1 VIENTASLIIL
12 YLGALVILVGVVSAI
27 LNQFSFWAHREQ
39 YSNEKFVA
47 GITFSF
53 LPILFP
59 KFNDEKLQKSAL
71 FRAKLFVY
79 CVPVGLQAVILT
91 LVFEGVL

>member
-1 VIENTASLIIL
+1 MIENTASLIIL

-27 LNQFSFWAHREQ
+27 LNQISFWAHREQ

-53 LPILFP
+53 LPVLFP
-59 KFNDEKLQKSAL
+59 QFNDKKLQKSAL
-71 FRAKLFVY
+71 FRAKLFIY
-79 CVPVGLQAVILT
+79 CVPVGLLAVILT

>member
-1 VIENTASLIIL
+1 MIENTASLIIL

-79 CVPVGLQAVILT
+79 CVPVGLLAVILT

>member
-1 VIENTASLIIL
+1 MIENTTSLVIL
-12 YLGALVILVGVVSAI
+12 YLGALVIVVGVVSAI

-39 YSNEKFVA
+39 YNNEKFVA

-59 KFNDEKLQKSAL
+59 KFNDKKLQKSAL

-79 CVPVGLQAVILT
+79 CVPVGLLAVILT

>member
-1 VIENTASLIIL
+1 MIENTASLIIL

-27 LNQFSFWAHREQ
+27 LNQISFWAHREQ

-53 LPILFP
+53 LPVLFP
-59 KFNDEKLQKSAL
+59 QFNDKKLQKSAL
-71 FRAKLFVY
+71 FRAKLFIY
-79 CVPVGLQAVILT
+79 CVPVGLLAVILT
-91 LVFEGVL
+91 LVFEGGL

>member
-1 VIENTASLIIL
+1 MIENTASLIIL

-27 LNQFSFWAHREQ
+27 LNQISFWAHREQ

-79 CVPVGLQAVILT
+79 CVPVGLLAVILT